1 MGSGGQRPVLPVF
14 LRCTPIFFEPGSLT
28 EPGAHDLAK
37 LSGGHAPGIP
47 FPVFPQHWVYRKLWD
62 CRHTA
67 MLFHMGAGD

>member
-1 MGSGGQRPVLPVF
+1 MLPVF

-47 FPVFPQHWVYRKLWD
+47 FPVFPQH
-62 CRHTA
+62 
-67 MLFHMGAGD
+67 